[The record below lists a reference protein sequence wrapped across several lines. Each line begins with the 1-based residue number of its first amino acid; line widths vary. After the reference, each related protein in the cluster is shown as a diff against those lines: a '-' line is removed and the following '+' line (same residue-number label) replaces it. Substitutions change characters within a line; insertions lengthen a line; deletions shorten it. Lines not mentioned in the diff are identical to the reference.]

1 MSHIVFDAVRQVYA
15 NGLLAVD
22 TTSFSVERGEFV
34 CLVGPSGCG
43 KSTLLNMAAGFQMP
57 SSGAVLVD
65 GQPVRAPHPDRA
77 MVFQEYGLFPWMS
90 VSRNIAFGLE
100 NAGQPAAQIKDR
112 VQHLLRMCGLS
123 DFADAYPKD
132 LSGGMKQRV
141 ALARALALKPPI
153 LLMDEPFAALDALT
167 RRTLQDELLK
177 LWRESTIT
185 VLFVTHSIEEAL
197 HLADRVIVLTYR
209 PGTIKCD
216 IGIDLPRPRE
226 TSHPTRFHLH
236 QMLDKSV
243 MAEQDRHMQHMQ
255 GQAHTPTNRG
265 LS

>member
-1 MSHIVFDAVRQVYA
+1 MSHIVFESVRQVYA
-15 NGLLAVD
+15 NGVLAVD
-22 TTSFSVERGEFV
+22 TTSFSVGRGEFV

-43 KSTLLNMAAGFQMP
+43 KSTLLNMAAGFQRP

-65 GQPVRAPHPDRA
+65 GEPVLAPHPDRA
-77 MVFQEYGLFPWMS
+77 MVFQEYGLFPWMT
-90 VSRNIAFGLE
+90 VFRNIAFGLE
-100 NAGQPAAQIKDR
+100 NAGRPASQIKAR
-112 VQHLLRMCGLS
+112 VQQLLGMCGLS

-177 LWRESTIT
+177 LWRESNTT

-197 HLADRVIVLTYR
+197 HLADRVIVLTSR

-226 TSHPTRFHLH
+226 ASNPTRFHLH
-236 QMLDKSV
+236 QMLDKTV
-243 MAEQDRHMQHMQ
+243 MAEQDRHMQA
-255 GQAHTPTNRG
+255 QAHKPSNRG
-265 LS
+265 SS